1 MHLRR
6 LRANLPYYKPQSRN
20 SYGNIF
26 HHKSCLCNLTKDLW
40 RFNDQR
46 KTLLIRLRETNYFQ
60 IVDFQIPSLSM
71 LRESNDHR
79 IASWKTSNKI
89 LTGNELF
96 QENGIRPIQNNP
108 NNEEEG
114 PGNTEVGDAYF
125 EDVAA
130 LGEEG
135 NTHS

>member
-1 MHLRR
+1 
-6 LRANLPYYKPQSRN
+6 
-20 SYGNIF
+20 
-26 HHKSCLCNLTKDLW
+26 
-40 RFNDQR
+40 
-46 KTLLIRLRETNYFQ
+46 
-60 IVDFQIPSLSM
+60 M

-135 NTHS
+135 NTRS